1 MFVCFVIASF
11 LCVGLARSGFAGEWE
26 KVVEAAKK
34 EGKIV
39 ASIPA
44 SAKLRKEME
53 KVFEQRFTGIDLEPV
68 PGRGSK
74 SIRRISDEYKAGVRY
89 FDVHVG
95 GSSSM
100 FSGLIK
106 PGIVDPI
113 ESYMILKEVKDPKNW
128 WGGHIYID
136 KGKRFGYAFNAYK
149 SKNLW
154 YNTNLVDPKE
164 LRSFDDLLDPKWK
177 GKIGFYDP
185 RRPGAGSST
194 WSYMWAVKGTEFLKK
209 LVQQDLQ
216 ITRNRRV
223 LAESLSKGKLSI
235 TIGLTYYS
243 FRQFVTAG
251 LPIKPL
257 PTFKEGTYI
266 SGGSGNLAIIKNPPH
281 PNAAKVFVNWLLG
294 KEGQEVFTHAMGQPT
309 RRFDVDTSFA
319 RKLGYLAAK
328 DGISVEDYYKFE
340 NQSEEK
346 LLKVRIPA
354 KKFAKKLLK

>member
-1 MFVCFVIASF
+1 MGILYRGIKVFVCFVIASF

-136 KGKRFGYAFNAYK
+136 KAKRFGYAFNAYK

-266 SGGSGNLAIIKNPPH
+266 SGGSGNLAIIKNPPL
-281 PNAAKVFVNWLLG
+281 PTSPRPGLARNLPKVLYPVALHDRYPLLANPALICRHSFHRCSP
-294 KEGQEVFTHAMGQPT
+294 KRLRFLILQP
-309 RRFDVDTSFA
+309 A
-319 RKLGYLAAK
+319 G
-328 DGISVEDYYKFE
+328 
-340 NQSEEK
+340 
-346 LLKVRIPA
+346 
-354 KKFAKKLLK
+354 

>member
-1 MFVCFVIASF
+1 MFGTSLNCRLITLNLKGGFFISF
-11 LCVGLARSGFAGEWE
+11 LHWRCQAFVYFLFSTFLFLGLVRGGWADEWE
-26 KVVEAAKK
+26 KVVGAAKK
-34 EGKIV
+34 KGKV
-39 ASIPA
+39 VVSVPA
-44 SAKLRKEME
+44 SAKLRKQME
-53 KVFEQRFTGIDLEPV
+53 KVFEERFRGVDLELV

-74 SIRRISDEYKAGVRY
+74 SIRRISDEYKAGVRF

-113 ESYMILKEVKDPKNW
+113 EDYMILQEVKDPKKW

-194 WSYMWAVKGTEFLKK
+194 WSYMWAIKGTEFLKK
-209 LVQQDLQ
+209 LVQQDIQ

-235 TIGLTYYS
+235 TIGLTYYI
-243 FRQFVTAG
+243 VPTICYCWAPDKATAY
-251 LPIKPL
+251 
-257 PTFKEGTYI
+257 F
-266 SGGSGNLAIIKNPPH
+266 
-281 PNAAKVFVNWLLG
+281 
-294 KEGQEVFTHAMGQPT
+294 
-309 RRFDVDTSFA
+309 
-319 RKLGYLAAK
+319 
-328 DGISVEDYYKFE
+328 
-340 NQSEEK
+340 
-346 LLKVRIPA
+346 
-354 KKFAKKLLK
+354 